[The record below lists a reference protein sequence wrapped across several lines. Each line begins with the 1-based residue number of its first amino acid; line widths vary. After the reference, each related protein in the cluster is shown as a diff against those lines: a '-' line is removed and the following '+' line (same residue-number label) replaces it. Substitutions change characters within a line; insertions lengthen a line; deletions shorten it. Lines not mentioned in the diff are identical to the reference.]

1 MRNKLLNTLILI
13 AATALS
19 TSASAHLGTDSGTH
33 HTLVDGLLHPLTG
46 LDHLAAMLAVGLWS
60 ALSATSARRIW
71 LAPVAFA
78 GMLLVGALLGLNGL
92 ALPAVEPMIAASL
105 LVMGLLVAT
114 RLRVPG
120 PVAALLVGAFAAF
133 HGLAH
138 GYELAGEPG
147 AALTLAGM
155 LSATVLL
162 HGTGLAA
169 GWALR
174 HRHVWLARAAGA
186 GRSGRERS
194 AAPAGRCRRGGSA
207 AIAGR

>member
-71 LAPVAFA
+71 LAPVAFV
-78 GMLLVGALLGLNGL
+78 GMLLVGALLGLNGME
-92 ALPAVEPMIAASL
+92 LPAVEPMIAASL

-114 RLRVPG
+114 RAKLPLAVTAG
-120 PVAALLVGAFAAF
+120 VVGVFAVF
-133 HGLAH
+133 HGIAH
-138 GYELAGEPG
+138 GTELAGGGNGFAPLLG
-147 AALTLAGM
+147 MLVATIALHLAGVG
-155 LSATVLL
+155 LGLALRSHSVWWPRVVGGLTALLGGAFLL
-162 HGTGLAA
+162 HL
-169 GWALR
+169 
-174 HRHVWLARAAGA
+174 V
-186 GRSGRERS
+186 
-194 AAPAGRCRRGGSA
+194 
-207 AIAGR
+207 

>member
-60 ALSATSARRIW
+60 ALSATSARRMW

-92 ALPAVEPMIAASL
+92 ELPAVEPMIAASL

-114 RLRVPG
+114 RAQLPLAVTAG
-120 PVAALLVGAFAAF
+120 VVGVFAVF
-133 HGLAH
+133 HGIAH
-138 GYELAGEPG
+138 GTELAGGGNGFAPLLG
-147 AALTLAGM
+147 MLVATIALHLAGVG
-155 LSATVLL
+155 LGLALRSHSVWWPRVVGGLTALLGGAFLL
-162 HGTGLAA
+162 HL
-169 GWALR
+169 
-174 HRHVWLARAAGA
+174 V
-186 GRSGRERS
+186 
-194 AAPAGRCRRGGSA
+194 
-207 AIAGR
+207 

>member
-114 RLRVPG
+114 RAKLPLAVTAG
-120 PVAALLVGAFAAF
+120 VVGVFAVF
-133 HGLAH
+133 HGISH
-138 GYELAGEPG
+138 GTELAGGGNGFAPLLG
-147 AALTLAGM
+147 MLVATIALHLAGVG
-155 LSATVLL
+155 LGLALRSHSVWWPRVVGGLTALLGGAFLL
-162 HGTGLAA
+162 HL
-169 GWALR
+169 
-174 HRHVWLARAAGA
+174 V
-186 GRSGRERS
+186 
-194 AAPAGRCRRGGSA
+194 
-207 AIAGR
+207 

>member
-60 ALSATSARRIW
+60 ALSATSARRMW

-114 RLRVPG
+114 RAKLPLAVTAG
-120 PVAALLVGAFAAF
+120 VVGVFAVF
-133 HGLAH
+133 HGIAH
-138 GYELAGEPG
+138 GTELAGGGNGFAPLLG
-147 AALTLAGM
+147 MLVATIALHLAGVG
-155 LSATVLL
+155 LGLALRSHSVWWPRVVGGLTALLGGAFLL
-162 HGTGLAA
+162 HL
-169 GWALR
+169 
-174 HRHVWLARAAGA
+174 V
-186 GRSGRERS
+186 
-194 AAPAGRCRRGGSA
+194 
-207 AIAGR
+207 

>member
-60 ALSATSARRIW
+60 ALSATSARRMW

-78 GMLLVGALLGLNGL
+78 GMLLVGALLGLNGME
-92 ALPAVEPMIAASL
+92 LPAVEPMIAASL

-114 RLRVPG
+114 RAKLPLAVTAG
-120 PVAALLVGAFAAF
+120 VVGVFAVF
-133 HGLAH
+133 HGIAH
-138 GYELAGEPG
+138 GTELAGGGNGFAPLLG
-147 AALTLAGM
+147 MLVATIALHLAGVG
-155 LSATVLL
+155 LGLALRSHSVWWPRVVGGLTALLGGAFLL
-162 HGTGLAA
+162 HL
-169 GWALR
+169 
-174 HRHVWLARAAGA
+174 V
-186 GRSGRERS
+186 
-194 AAPAGRCRRGGSA
+194 
-207 AIAGR
+207 

>member
-60 ALSATSARRIW
+60 ALSATSARRMW

-92 ALPAVEPMIAASL
+92 ELPAVEPMIAASL

-114 RLRVPG
+114 RAKLPLAVTAG
-120 PVAALLVGAFAAF
+120 VVGVFAVF
-133 HGLAH
+133 HGIAH
-138 GYELAGEPG
+138 GTELAGGGNGFAPLLG
-147 AALTLAGM
+147 MLVATIALHLAGVG
-155 LSATVLL
+155 LGLALRSHSVWWPRVVGGLTALLGGAFLL
-162 HGTGLAA
+162 HL
-169 GWALR
+169 
-174 HRHVWLARAAGA
+174 V
-186 GRSGRERS
+186 
-194 AAPAGRCRRGGSA
+194 
-207 AIAGR
+207 

>member
-1 MRNKLLNTLILI
+1 MNKPSLPVPPNTLILI

-78 GMLLVGALLGLNGL
+78 GMLLVGALLGLNGME
-92 ALPAVEPMIAASL
+92 LPAVEPMIAASL

-114 RLRVPG
+114 RAKLPLAVTAG
-120 PVAALLVGAFAAF
+120 VVGVFAVF
-133 HGLAH
+133 HGIAH
-138 GYELAGEPG
+138 GTELAGGGNGFAPLLG
-147 AALTLAGM
+147 MLVATIALHLAGVG
-155 LSATVLL
+155 LGLALRSHSVWWPRVVGGLTALLGGAFLL
-162 HGTGLAA
+162 HL
-169 GWALR
+169 
-174 HRHVWLARAAGA
+174 V
-186 GRSGRERS
+186 
-194 AAPAGRCRRGGSA
+194 
-207 AIAGR
+207 

>member
-1 MRNKLLNTLILI
+1 MRNKLLNTIILI
-13 AATALS
+13 AETALS

-114 RLRVPG
+114 RAKLPLAVTAG
-120 PVAALLVGAFAAF
+120 VVGVFAVF
-133 HGLAH
+133 HGIAH
-138 GYELAGEPG
+138 GTELAGGGNGFAPLLG
-147 AALTLAGM
+147 MLVATIALHLAGVG
-155 LSATVLL
+155 LGLALRSHSVWWPRVVGGLTALLGGAFLL
-162 HGTGLAA
+162 HL
-169 GWALR
+169 
-174 HRHVWLARAAGA
+174 V
-186 GRSGRERS
+186 
-194 AAPAGRCRRGGSA
+194 
-207 AIAGR
+207 

>member
-114 RLRVPG
+114 RAKLPLAVTAG
-120 PVAALLVGAFAAF
+120 VVGVFAVF
-133 HGLAH
+133 HGIAH
-138 GYELAGEPG
+138 GTELAGGGNGFAPLLG
-147 AALTLAGM
+147 MLVATIALHLAGVG
-155 LSATVLL
+155 LGLALRSHSVWWPRVVGGLTALLGGAFLL
-162 HGTGLAA
+162 HL
-169 GWALR
+169 
-174 HRHVWLARAAGA
+174 V
-186 GRSGRERS
+186 
-194 AAPAGRCRRGGSA
+194 
-207 AIAGR
+207 

>member
-19 TSASAHLGTDSGTH
+19 TSSIAHLGTDSGTH

-92 ALPAVEPMIAASL
+92 ELPAVEPMIAASL

-114 RLRVPG
+114 RAQLPLAVTAG
-120 PVAALLVGAFAAF
+120 VVGVFAVF
-133 HGLAH
+133 HGVAH
-138 GYELAGEPG
+138 GYELAGSDS
-147 AALTLAGM
+147 AWLTLAGM
-155 LSATVLL
+155 LTATVLL
-162 HGTGLAA
+162 HSTGLAA

-186 GRSGRERS
+186 GV
-194 AAPAGRCRRGGSA
+194 AAFGGVLLA
-207 AIAGR
+207 QMA

>member
-19 TSASAHLGTDSGTH
+19 TSASAQLGTDSGPH

-114 RLRVPG
+114 RAKLPLAVTAG
-120 PVAALLVGAFAAF
+120 VVGVFAVF
-133 HGLAH
+133 HGIAH
-138 GYELAGEPG
+138 GTELAGGGNGFAPLLG
-147 AALTLAGM
+147 MLVATIALHLAGVG
-155 LSATVLL
+155 LGLALRSHSVWWPRVVGGLTALLGGAFLL
-162 HGTGLAA
+162 HL
-169 GWALR
+169 
-174 HRHVWLARAAGA
+174 V
-186 GRSGRERS
+186 
-194 AAPAGRCRRGGSA
+194 
-207 AIAGR
+207 

>member
-92 ALPAVEPMIAASL
+92 ALPAVEPMSAASL
-105 LVMGLLVAT
+105 LVMGLLVASRAKLPLAVT
-114 RLRVPG
+114 AGV
-120 PVAALLVGAFAAF
+120 VGVFAVF
-133 HGLAH
+133 HGIAH
-138 GYELAGEPG
+138 GTELAGGGNGFAPLLG
-147 AALTLAGM
+147 MLVATIALHLAGVG
-155 LSATVLL
+155 LGLALRSHSVWWPRVVGGLTALLGGAFLL
-162 HGTGLAA
+162 HL
-169 GWALR
+169 
-174 HRHVWLARAAGA
+174 V
-186 GRSGRERS
+186 
-194 AAPAGRCRRGGSA
+194 
-207 AIAGR
+207 